1 MKRSTAAA
9 MLKKMPAEFEVDEF
23 LERLIFI
30 EQVDKG
36 IAEINAGKV
45 VPHAKVMASIK
56 RKWRK

>member
-1 MKRSTAAA
+1 